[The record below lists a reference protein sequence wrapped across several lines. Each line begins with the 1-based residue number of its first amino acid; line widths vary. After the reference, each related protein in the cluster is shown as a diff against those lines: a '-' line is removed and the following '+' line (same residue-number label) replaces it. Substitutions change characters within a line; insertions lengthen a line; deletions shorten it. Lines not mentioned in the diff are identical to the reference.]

1 MTATDSIKHLLWLSQ
16 TLDAQTAWQVY
27 THFGSA
33 SGAYYGDRRDY
44 RLLPFLQAR
53 QVSLLEDKSLRR
65 AEEILADCQ
74 EREIQIVT
82 IQDAVYPPAL
92 RDIEDPP
99 LVLYLRGQALNL
111 NAPFIVAMAGT
122 RKATPYGKKLAHS
135 FAFDLSRGGLLV
147 VTGVVEGCDENA
159 LLGALQA
166 GQPVGA
172 VVAGGVDV
180 PYYNTDACRRLYED
194 ITTYGFLLS
203 ESPPG
208 TRPTGQLFRARNRI
222 LTGMADC
229 VICVEGDLSS
239 GAVQVAYLALE
250 QGREVFAPPANIGV
264 PSATGTNDLIR
275 AGYASVLLDKEDIFA
290 LARQRFAAVGRL
302 PELPEAVRAQR
313 MAGEPEQL
321 SARSQKGQADAPE
334 AQPSPQ
340 EEGEKI
346 SQPEKNAQKK
356 VDSSPVSDYIDV
368 NALRDRCSETE
379 FQCCTVLAGG
389 PATADEVAAGCGLP
403 VVAVNSALTILCIK
417 GLVTEGADSRF
428 SLAAQVA
435 LSS

>member
-1 MTATDSIKHLLWLSQ
+1 MTAPDSIKHLLWLSQ
-16 TLDAQTAWQVY
+16 TLDPQTAWQVY

-74 EREIQIVT
+74 ERGIQIVT
-82 IQDAVYPPAL
+82 VQDAVYPPAL
-92 RDIEDPP
+92 RDIDDPP

-122 RKATPYGKKLAHS
+122 RHASPYGKKLAHS

-147 VTGVVEGCDENA
+147 VTGVVTGCDENA

-229 VICVEGDLSS
+229 VICVEGDMSS
-239 GAVQVAYLALE
+239 GAVQVAHLALE

-264 PSATGTNDLIR
+264 PSAVGTNDLLR
-275 AGYASVLLDKEDIFA
+275 AGYVSVLLDKEDIFD

-313 MAGEPEQL
+313 MAGEAAEL
-321 SARSQKGQADAPE
+321 SARPAKRQMEDAEVRSSAGKE
-334 AQPSPQ
+334 AVN
-340 EEGEKI
+340 I
-346 SQPEKNAQKK
+346 SQAEKLPQKK
-356 VDSSPVSDYIDV
+356 VDSAPVSDYIDV

-379 FQCCTVLAGG
+379 FQCCSALAGG
-389 PATADEVAAGCGLP
+389 PATADEIAVACGLP

-417 GLVTEGADSRF
+417 GLVTEGTDSRF
-428 SLAAQVA
+428 SLAARVA
-435 LSS
+435 L

>member
-1 MTATDSIKHLLWLSQ
+1 MTAMDSLKHLLWLSQ
-16 TLDAQTAWQVY
+16 TLDSQTAWQVY

-33 SGAYYGDRRDY
+33 SGAYYGDKHDY
-44 RLLPFLQAR
+44 RLLPFLQTW
-53 QVSLLEDKSLRR
+53 QVASLEDKSLRR

-74 EREIQIVT
+74 EQGIQIVT
-82 IQDAVYPPAL
+82 IQDAVYPPTL
-92 RDIEDPP
+92 RDIDDPP

-111 NAPFIVAMAGT
+111 SSPFIVAMAGT
-122 RKATPYGKKLAHS
+122 RHASPYGKKLAHS

-147 VTGVVEGCDENA
+147 VTGVVTGCDENA

-194 ITTYGFLLS
+194 IATYGFLLS

-229 VICVEGDLSS
+229 VICVEGDMSS

-250 QGREVFAPPANIGV
+250 QGKEVFAPPANIGV
-264 PSATGTNDLIR
+264 PSATGTNDLLR
-275 AGYASVLLDKEDIFA
+275 SRCVSVLLDKEDIFE

-302 PELPEAVRAQR
+302 PELPEEVRAQR
-313 MAGEPEQL
+313 MAGEAEEL
-321 SARSQKGQADAPE
+321 SARPPKQRAE
-334 AQPSPQ
+334 AQEARPDPQ
-340 EEGEKI
+340 EEDEKI
-346 SQPEKNAQKK
+346 SQPEKTAQKK

-379 FQCCTVLAGG
+379 FQCCTVLADG
-389 PATADEVAAGCGLP
+389 PATADEVAVGCGLP

-417 GLVTEGADSRF
+417 GLVTEGPDSRF

-435 LSS
+435 F

>member
-1 MTATDSIKHLLWLSQ
+1 MPVTDSLKHLLWLSQ
-16 TLDAQTAWQVY
+16 TLDTQTAWQVY

-53 QVSLLEDKSLRR
+53 QIALLEDKSLRR

-74 EREIQIVT
+74 DRGIQIITV
-82 IQDAVYPPAL
+82 QDAVYPPAL

-122 RKATPYGKKLAHS
+122 RHATPYGKKLAHS
-135 FAFDLSRGGLLV
+135 FAFDLSRAGLLV
-147 VTGVVEGCDENA
+147 VTGVVMGCDENA

-180 PYYNTDACRRLYED
+180 PYYNTDARRRLYED

-239 GAVQVAYLALE
+239 GTVQVAHLALE
-250 QGREVFAPPANIGV
+250 QGREVFVPPANIGV
-264 PSATGTNDLIR
+264 PSALGTNDLIR
-275 AGYASVLLDKEDIFA
+275 AGYVSVLLDKEDIFD

-313 MAGEPEQL
+313 MAVESEAL
-321 SARSQKGQADAPE
+321 SDRPPKQKAEAPE
-334 AQPSPQ
+334 TRPSPRK
-340 EEGEKI
+340 EEEKI
-346 SQPEKNAQKK
+346 GQPGKTPEKK
-356 VDSSPVSDYIDV
+356 VDSSPVSDYIDL
-368 NALRDRCSETE
+368 NALRDRCSDTE
-379 FQCCTVLAGG
+379 FQCCSVLADG

-417 GLVTEGADSRF
+417 GLVTEGPDSRF
-428 SLAAQVA
+428 TLAAH
-435 LSS
+435 